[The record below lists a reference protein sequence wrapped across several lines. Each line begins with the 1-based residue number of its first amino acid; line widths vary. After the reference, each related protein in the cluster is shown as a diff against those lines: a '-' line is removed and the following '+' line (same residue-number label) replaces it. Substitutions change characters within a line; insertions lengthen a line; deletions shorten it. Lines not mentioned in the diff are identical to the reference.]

1 MTPGWRTM
9 GGGRGRGDAPEL
21 ARFRVVSTG
30 GARGVVLEVASGHGV
45 AAGGVPIERLTVPLP
60 DGVGQVEVG
69 DEFALVRV
77 RRGREGDGR

>member
-1 MTPGWRTM
+1 M
-9 GGGRGRGDAPEL
+9 GGGRDRGDGPEL

-30 GARGVVLEVASGHGV
+30 GTRGAELEVASGHGV

-60 DGVGQVEVG
+60 GAVGPVEVG

-77 RRGREGDGR
+77 RRAEEGDR

>member
-1 MTPGWRTM
+1 MTPEWRMM
-9 GGGRGRGDAPEL
+9 GGGRGQGDAPEL

-77 RRGREGDGR
+77 RRAEEGDQ

>member
-1 MTPGWRTM
+1 M
-9 GGGRGRGDAPEL
+9 GGDRAEGDAPEL

-30 GARGVVLEVASGHGV
+30 GARGVELGVELEVASGHGV

-60 DGVGQVEVG
+60 EGVGGVAVG

-77 RRGREGDGR
+77 RPPD